1 MNYSSKHIT
10 DEFNKL
16 FEYAQDY
23 YDGISKLLRIKP
35 SVTIF
40 GSSRADTDDKYYNL
54 TYNIATELVNKNFG
68 IITGGGPG
76 LMEAANKA
84 AYDNLGSS
92 AGVNILKDDFVSEF
106 VDKEKNVRFKNFGY
120 RKLCMLKI
128 SLGFVILPG
137 GIGTIDEL
145 FETLVLVKLYNTRK
159 VPIILVGKEF
169 WAGLLEWMLN
179 VKNEYGYISKDELTS
194 FIQCDNPKEIA
205 EIFTSFYRDK
215 LPELNF

>member
-1 MNYSSKHIT
+1 MNYSSKHLT

-40 GSSRADTDDKYYNL
+40 GSARASVEDKYYDL
-54 TYNIATELVNKNFG
+54 SYNISAELVNKNFG

-76 LMEAANKA
+76 LMEAANRA
-84 AYDNLGSS
+84 ASDNLGSS
-92 AGVNILKDDFVSEF
+92 TGVNVVNDLFIPPF
-106 VDKEKNVRFKNFGY
+106 VDKEKNVRFKNFAY

-137 GIGTIDEL
+137 GLGTIDEF
-145 FETLVLVKLYNTRK
+145 FETITLIQIYNTRK

-169 WAGLLEWMLN
+169 WSGLLEWMYK
-179 VKNEYGYISKDELTS
+179 VKDEYGYITKDEMTS
-194 FIQCDNPKEIA
+194 FVHTDNPKEIA

-215 LPELNF
+215 VPEMNF

>member
-1 MNYSSKHIT
+1 MNYSSKHLT

-40 GSSRADTDDKYYNL
+40 GSARATDEDKYYDL
-54 TYNIATELVNKNFG
+54 SYNIAAELVNKNFG

-76 LMEAANKA
+76 LMEAANRA
-84 AYDNLGSS
+84 ASNNLGSS
-92 AGVNILKDDFVSEF
+92 TGVNVVNDLFVPPF
-106 VDKEKNVRFKNFGY
+106 VDKEKNVRFKHFGY

-137 GIGTIDEL
+137 GLGTIDEF
-145 FETLVLVKLYNTRK
+145 FETITLIQIYNTRK
-159 VPIILVGKEF
+159 VPIILVGKDF
-169 WAGLLEWMLN
+169 WSGLLDWMYK
-179 VKNEYGYISKDELTS
+179 VKDDYGYITKDEMTS
-194 FIQCDNPKEIA
+194 FVQTDNPKEIA

-215 LPELNF
+215 IPEMNF